1 MLALDQSSVLD
12 QLAEPDQPGLSMVRS
27 DLPPACET
35 TLRWTVDR
43 EDAVGSLSESQSTG
57 QTVVHTI

>member
-1 MLALDQSSVLD
+1 
-12 QLAEPDQPGLSMVRS
+12 MVRS
-27 DLPPACET
+27 HLPPARET

-57 QTVVHTI
+57 QYCGAYDMTRRD

>member
-1 MLALDQSSVLD
+1 
-12 QLAEPDQPGLSMVRS
+12 MVRS